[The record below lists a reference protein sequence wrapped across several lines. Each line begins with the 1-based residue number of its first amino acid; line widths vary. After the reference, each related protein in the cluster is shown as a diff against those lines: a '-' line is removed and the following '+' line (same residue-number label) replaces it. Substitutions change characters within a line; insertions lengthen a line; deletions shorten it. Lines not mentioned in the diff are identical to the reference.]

1 MRYETMN
8 NALTYSPVCKNYGET
23 FKFCPVSP

>member
-1 MRYETMN
+1 MN
-8 NALTYSPVCKNYGET
+8 NALMYSPVCKTYGDT